1 MAFVLAKKATYLW
14 PLRITLADDGGKRT
28 VETLELEFRR
38 LPQSRIDEIVK
49 KAKAAERS
57 RDDDD
62 DLSDQDLCRELVAG
76 WGESVVDDN
85 GDRIPFS
92 DKRFN
97 EFLEI
102 QTVPGQVIRGWF
114 ESLKDGKRKN

>member
-1 MAFVLAKKATYLW
+1 MAFVLAKNPTYLW
-14 PLRITLADDGGKRT
+14 PLRITLATDGGKRT
-28 VETLELEFRR
+28 VENLELEFRR

-49 KAKAAERS
+49 KAKAAERF
-57 RDDDD
+57 RDDEDEV
-62 DLSDQDLCRELVAG
+62 SDQEICRELVAG
-76 WGESVVDDN
+76 WDGVTDDN
-85 GDRIPFS
+85 GDTIPFG